1 MGSARLF
8 GASIEGM
15 QNLSMNIANA
25 HSIDIVI
32 KSMEPYEK
40 VLANNC
46 LPVDIAGFFV
56 IQPL

>member
-1 MGSARLF
+1 MGSVRVL
-8 GASIEGM
+8 GASIEGI
-15 QNLSMNIANA
+15 QNLSMNIAKA

-46 LPVDIAGFFV
+46 LSVDIAGFFV
-56 IQPL
+56 IQHL